1 VNGVELENL
10 IKLNANN
17 MTSEKNKCPICGCYA
32 EDEEDQEF
40 LEDVGMCTVC
50 DAHYHDND

>member
-1 VNGVELENL
+1 
-10 IKLNANN
+10 